1 MSLNMKGNNL
11 IIQRPLPEGYQQ
23 IWLNGLFIPSGK
35 IVVGDPFS
43 LSDTAILLTIEP
55 GNYNV
60 ELIYKDCF
68 EWGYRVAYAL
78 LHFTEDIGVSQWK
91 SAKNIFGINTISVD
105 SGLACIAD
113 IETSFLFNKLLIE
126 WKSNN
131 LGKNYFEAVLK
142 DQIQRKVLHGD
153 RINTFGL
160 ISPFGDKKNLAVF
173 ESGMGDGSYKMYLGL
188 NQKKQPQILVIDF
201 DILNWS

>member
-1 MSLNMKGNNL
+1 MPRIMKGENI
-11 IIQRPLPEGYQQ
+11 IIQRPLPEGYLQ

-35 IVVGDPFS
+35 IVTGDPFS
-43 LSDTAILLTIEP
+43 LPDAAIILTIEP

-60 ELIYKDCF
+60 ELIYKDCL
-68 EWGYRVAYAL
+68 EWGYRVAYAI
-78 LHFTEDIGVSQWK
+78 LHLHEVGGISQWK
-91 SAKNIFGINTISVD
+91 SAKTIFGITTIPVD

-113 IETSFLFNKLLIE
+113 VETSLLFNKLLLE

-131 LGKNYFEAVLK
+131 SGKNYFEAVLK
-142 DQIQRKVLHGD
+142 NQIQRKVLHSD

-160 ISPFGDKKNLAVF
+160 FSPFGDKKNLAVF
-173 ESGMGDGSYKMYLGL
+173 ESGMGDGSYKMYLGF
-188 NQKKQPQILVIDF
+188 NQKKQPQLFVLDF